1 MSHFFD
7 CPYLSSQVELSDE
20 REEHIIQ
27 NDPNTL
33 PDYLEQLS
41 KTLANLEQETS
52 HDRSKPNHPL

>member
-27 NDPNTL
+27 NHPTAF
-33 PDYLEQLS
+33 PDYLE
-41 KTLANLEQETS
+41 
-52 HDRSKPNHPL
+52 